1 MESQTIVES
10 IEQTKKPK
18 DMTPEEYL
26 LYKRK
31 LHNERM
37 RRYLN
42 NHPEKRSK
50 STPEQVRQYYENNKE
65 KRKIYNKE
73 YMREY
78 MKEYRKKEHAKIIE
92 IKELLKSKNTIII

>member
-1 MESQTIVES
+1 MATEAISVE
-10 IEQTKKPK
+10 ITQVKKPK

-42 NHPEKRSK
+42 AHPEKRVRP
-50 STPEQVRQYYENNKE
+50 TPEQVKRYNENQKE
-65 KRKIYNKE
+65 YKKE

-78 MKEYRKKEHAKIIE
+78 MKEYMKSYMRKERTKLNE
-92 IKELLKSKNTIII
+92 IKESLKEEKKDK